1 VEKMVQ
7 HPNQPGFEATDLQQ
21 GHEGLPVPQ
30 ALAVEPLEEGV
41 DLLRL
46 RGHLPGL
53 QDIASLG
60 AERDGDLP
68 GVLVD
73 SEIYIVGSPLGKR
86 GTYFTLPK
94 GRTASS

>member
-1 VEKMVQ
+1 MQ
-7 HPNQPGFEATDLQQ
+7 HTNQPVAEATDLQH

-30 ALAVEPLEEGV
+30 ALAGEPLEEGV

-53 QDIASLG
+53 QDIAALG
-60 AERDGDLP
+60 AERDGDLQ

-73 SEIYIVGSPLGKR
+73 SEINIVGSPLGKR